1 MLKPPFL
8 AVGKVTLTIL
18 RRGAG
23 AYVLGRYVEDSAST
37 EIEITANVQPGLK
50 WNDLQHLPEGERG
63 RKSLRVY
70 TDFPLRTRQEGAGGH
85 DADRFVWTDGHT
97 YEVNILCH
105 RYEVGPLQHTK
116 AICSRVE
123 VT

>member
-1 MLKPPFL
+1 MLKPPFW
-8 AVGKVTLTIL
+8 ATGRTTLTIT
-18 RRGAG
+18 RKTAG
-23 AYVLGRYVEDSAST
+23 TYVNGRYVEGTTST
-37 EIEITANVQPGLK
+37 QEITANVQPGLK
-50 WNDLQHLPEGERG
+50 WNDIQYLPEGERG

-70 TDFPLRTRQEGAGGH
+70 TDFPLRTRQEGPDGH

-97 YEVNILCH
+97 YEVNVLCH
-105 RYEVGPLQHTK
+105 SYEMGVLNHTK